1 MLPEM
6 PPEPPPDFV
15 AFVVRRLAAARA
27 EAARLTGGERF
38 ADEVYPAA
46 FADVAMWWHW
56 PPRRRRADALLDRA
70 LQRNAK
76 HWREEQIYPV
86 EVVAVHTDRRAPV
99 RFVSVAWRKAGLLPP
114 TARPGEQPSAEAAIA
129 WAYGYRRYRIRRVAR
144 TVLAWVVAVIA
155 VLQSLPEPPA

>member
-1 MLPEM
+1 
-6 PPEPPPDFV
+6 
-15 AFVVRRLAAARA
+15 
-27 EAARLTGGERF
+27 
-38 ADEVYPAA
+38 
-46 FADVAMWWHW
+46 
-56 PPRRRRADALLDRA
+56 
-70 LQRNAK
+70 
-76 HWREEQIYPV
+76 
-86 EVVAVHTDRRAPV
+86 V